1 MTRTVVITGAG
12 GFVGSHMAE
21 GFLAMGDT
29 VIATDKSFDAPTR
42 LRLAGAE
49 IIEAP
54 LTSDI
59 LAGGREVD
67 LVIHGAAVTTPPQD
81 SGLSASDH
89 IQANVALMLMGL
101 GLAMS
106 HGAADF
112 VFLSSSGVFSVDD
125 GEGVHL
131 ESTAPTANIPYAQA
145 KRVGEEATR
154 LANSGSL
161 RATSVRLGPVY
172 GPHEITRSTRTIVSQ
187 VRRWLDRLA
196 SDQPIIVHMPDE
208 RRDWTFAPDLPRALN
223 ALLDGREVPGVV
235 HLTSGE
241 AISNLKLAELVAGLV
256 SGGKVSVEPK
266 DDAPRLPMNSDL
278 VDLPSLYAWTPLRDG
293 LAQTFAAEA
302 AR

>member
-1 MTRTVVITGAG
+1 VTRTVVVTGAG

-59 LAGGREVD
+59 LAGGQKVD
-67 LVIHGAAVTTPPQD
+67 LVIHGAAITTPPQD

-89 IQANVALMLMGL
+89 IQANVALMLTGL

-125 GEGVHL
+125 GDGVHL
-131 ESTAPTANIPYAQA
+131 ESTAPTANIPYAEA

-172 GPHEITRSTRTIVSQ
+172 GPHEITRSTRIIVSQ
-187 VRRWLDRLA
+187 VRRWLDLLA

-235 HLTSGE
+235 HLNSGE
-241 AISNLKLAELVAGLV
+241 AVSNLKLAELVAGLV
-256 SGGKVSVEPK
+256 SGGKVSVEPRA
-266 DDAPRLPMNSDL
+266 DAPRLPMNSEL
-278 VDLPSLYAWTPLRDG
+278 IDLPSLYAWTPLRDG